1 MKLRAGPITVLL
13 AAFAFAAPALARG
26 GRRRPRRK
34 EPKVGQAAPDF
45 ELVKLGENGK
55 EGEKGKKGEKDS
67 KVKLSE
73 QWAKK
78 PLVLIFSS
86 YT

>member
-1 MKLRAGPITVLL
+1 MKPRVGLVMTLL

-26 GRRRPRRK
+26 GRGRRPKRK

-45 ELVKLGENGK
+45 ELVKLGED
-55 EGEKGKKGEKDS
+55 GKKGEKAEKDS

-78 PLVLIFSS
+78 PLVLVFSS

>member
-1 MKLRAGPITVLL
+1 MKLRAGSITVLL
-13 AAFAFAAPALARG
+13 AALALAAPALARG
-26 GRRRPRRK
+26 GRGRRPKRK

-45 ELVKLGENGK
+45 ELVKLGED
-55 EGEKGKKGEKDS
+55 GKKGEKDS

-78 PLVLIFSS
+78 PLVLVFSS

>member
-1 MKLRAGPITVLL
+1 MKLRLGLIMTLL
-13 AAFAFAAPALARG
+13 AALALAAPALARG

-34 EPKVGQAAPDF
+34 EPKVGDKAADF
-45 ELVKLGENGK
+45 ELVKLGEKGK
-55 EGEKGKKGEKDS
+55 EGEKGEKDG
-67 KVKLSE
+67 KVRLSE

-78 PLVLIFSS
+78 PLVLVFSS